1 MVISK
6 TFRIFHWLRHLATS
20 SKCLFS
26 NCNNLTSVRRQLKKT
41 PHRSVLRQNEQ
52 HEQIEIMA
60 NHGPLCKGIE
70 NDKGNSLIFKLWE
83 RQ

>member
-20 SKCLFS
+20 SKYLFS
-26 NCNNLTSVRRQLKKT
+26 NCNNLTSGRRQLKKNFW
-41 PHRSVLRQNEQ
+41 SVLRQNEQ